1 MVELFVNYGPK
12 FPLMMIQV
20 VVRALEILEYVAK
33 KENDPTT
40 LTELAAAVGLNQP
53 TCANIVKTLVDKKYL
68 DHVGRRKGYRLGAMA
83 YQLTDNV
90 AYNEHL
96 VLAAKDIMEE
106 LTAQLNETSLLGILR
121 NNKRF
126 LLHIANSDQDLQV
139 RSRTES
145 DIYSTATGR
154 MLVAFLSLKEID
166 ALIEVIGL
174 PAPPIWP
181 NIETREQF
189 LAALDAIRREE
200 MVITRSL
207 KHIVGIAVPLWKG
220 GQVVASLSVF
230 LPESRYTPNRI
241 PVIINAVREAAGQ
254 INKRLAG

>member
-1 MVELFVNYGPK
+1 
-12 FPLMMIQV
+12 MIQV

-33 KENDPTT
+33 KENEPTT

-96 VLAAKDIMEE
+96 VLAAKGIMEE

-145 DIYSTATGR
+145 DVYPTATGR
-154 MLVAFLSLKEID
+154 MLIAFLPEKELNELVD
-166 ALIEVIGL
+166 AIGL
-174 PAPPIWP
+174 PSPQVWP
-181 NIETREQF
+181 DIETQEQ
-189 LAALDAIRREE
+189 LMKALETIRQQE
-200 MVITRSL
+200 MVITLSL

-230 LPESRYTPNRI
+230 LPESRYKPNRV
-241 PVIINAVREAAGQ
+241 PIIIKAIQEAAGQ
-254 INKRLAG
+254 INRRLAG

>member
-1 MVELFVNYGPK
+1 
-12 FPLMMIQV
+12 MIQV

-33 KENDPTT
+33 KEYEPTT
-40 LTELAAAVGLNQP
+40 LTELAAAAGLNQP

-83 YQLTDNV
+83 YQLTDNM

-96 VLAAKDIMEE
+96 VLAAKDSMEE
-106 LTAQLNETSLLGILR
+106 LTARLNETSLLGILR
-121 NNKRF
+121 NNRRF

-139 RSRTES
+139 RSRIES

-154 MLVAFLSLKEID
+154 ILVAFLPQKELD
-166 ALIEVIGL
+166 ALVEAIGF
-174 PAPPIWP
+174 PAPQIWP
-181 NIETREQF
+181 ETETKEKL
-189 LAALDAIRREE
+189 LAALEIIRREE

-207 KHIVGIAVPLWKG
+207 KHIVGIAVPIRKG

-230 LPESRYTPNRI
+230 LPESRYTPNRRQ
-241 PVIINAVREAAGQ
+241 VIISGIQETAEQ
-254 INKRLAG
+254 ISRRLAS